1 MATPGKR
8 ARLPRDQAFKAILSH
23 PRMIADAV
31 RGYAAR
37 PVGPLD
43 PRTVAALDFN
53 TLEKLPTEWITPDFR
68 RRLGDQVWR
77 VRFRWAPDWSDPGG
91 YLLILVEF
99 QSRRA
104 PDMALRMA
112 SYALHLY
119 ADLAI
124 VRVVRPG
131 GPRPPILPLLI
142 HNGRGRWTAS
152 TTLDGL
158 IARPTPL
165 AATRDL
171 AAFQLGHAHWL
182 LDFHRHRE
190 DDARADNAMST
201 MIRLES
207 AAMPSDLVAPLL
219 FLRRLP
225 ERDLAGGMLAWALR
239 RLDVDAKTAEEMRAM
254 ASLDEFWSQLEET
267 AKGWPEQFRAEG
279 RAEGI
284 ERGMEQGIER
294 GIEQGIEQGIERG
307 RAEAVAAQRVGLR
320 EQAALR
326 FGGSAER
333 LDPLLDGVD
342 SPAKL
347 VEIGRWLMVDTIDE
361 LVAKIEAAAGE
372 PIH

>member
-23 PRMIADAV
+23 PRMIADAL

-37 PVGPLD
+37 PIGPLD
-43 PRTVAALDFN
+43 PRTVAALDFG

-77 VRFRWAPDWSDPGG
+77 VRFRWARDWSDPGG

-112 SYALHLY
+112 SYALELY
-119 ADLAI
+119 AELATA
-124 VRVVRPG
+124 RVVRPG

-152 TTLDGL
+152 TTLDSL
-158 IARPTPL
+158 IARPAPL
-165 AATRDL
+165 ATAAARTEDVEGARLAARDL

-190 DDARADNAMST
+190 DDARAENAMST
-201 MIRLES
+201 MIGLES

-219 FLRRLP
+219 FLRGLP
-225 ERDLAGGMLAWALR
+225 ERDLAGRMLAWALR
-239 RLDVDAKTAEEMRAM
+239 RLDVDAKTAEEMEEM

-267 AKGWPEQFRAEG
+267 AEGWPEQFRAEG

-284 ERGMEQGIER
+284 ERG
-294 GIEQGIEQGIERG
+294 IERG
-307 RAEAVAAQRVGLR
+307 RAEAVAAQRAGLR

-326 FGGSAER
+326 FGGLAER